1 MKKQNYFEEEEDIYN
16 RKTRK
21 ALIEDDEISAI
32 EEAFMEGYDNA

>member
-1 MKKQNYFEEEEDIYN
+1 MKKQNYSEEEDIYN

-21 ALIEDDEISAI
+21 ALMEDDEISTI